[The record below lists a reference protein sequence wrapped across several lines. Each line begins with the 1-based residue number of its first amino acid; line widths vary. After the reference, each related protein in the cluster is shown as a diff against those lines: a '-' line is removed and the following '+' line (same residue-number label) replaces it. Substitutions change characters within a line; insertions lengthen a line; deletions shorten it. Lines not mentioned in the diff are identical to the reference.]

1 MANRNGQGFGLIAA
15 GMLGQTPAT
24 QGLGKYKIDAGYAT
38 TIYNGGAVA
47 SAAGY
52 IVDGQTT
59 DAPIIGVLNGVFYN
73 AATTLKPT
81 FANFYTQVTPANSE
95 DIDAFVFDSPT
106 QQYVVATDDAVTQA
120 GFLETYDMNT
130 SAGSDTTGKSTATLD
145 IGDTSADAATFRL
158 LRVAEDPENEDLITT
173 PQTNPALANFS
184 GYATVVVVANLS
196 QWFGSGSV
204 SA

>member
-1 MANRNGQGFGLIAA
+1 MANRNTQGFGLIAA

-59 DAPIIGVLNGVFYN
+59 DAPIIGVLNGIFNN

-130 SAGSDTTGKSTATLD
+130 SAGSDITGKSSATLD
-145 IGDTSADAATFRL
+145 IGDRSADAATFRL
-158 LRVAEDPENEDLITT
+158 LRVAEDPENEDIT
-173 PQTNPALANFS
+173 AARCS
-184 GYATVVVVANLS
+184 VVVVPNLIELQS
-196 QWFGSGSV
+196 
-204 SA
+204 